1 MSQKNKSN
9 APVVAVLNM
18 KGGVGKTTI
27 SAHVFGLLWERKKAS
42 TLLLDLDP
50 QFNLTQ
56 TLYEAADYDQLHAD
70 GKTILKVLQPAPL
83 PGLFGVTNASAP
95 PPPIQDVVATLEA
108 GAGGADPL
116 AIVPGDFELTKYT
129 LITEARRLKA
139 VQERFLTFVETARE
153 SFKAICIDCN
163 PSSSFLTLCALLPCT
178 HLLVPVRAD
187 RYSVRGLE
195 MLVRFLD
202 EIPLLIRKPKIGILM
217 NGVKR
222 GAAVTDVEKE
232 IRRHSVFG
240 SQVFAARIPHSEL
253 LVATSDYTGFASQKP
268 VAYRRKLENDLST
281 VVDEIAPW
289 MGL

>member
-1 MSQKNKSN
+1 MSQRNKSN
-9 APVVAVLNM
+9 TPVVAVLNM

-27 SAHVFGLLWERKKAS
+27 SAHVFGLLWERKNVS
-42 TLLLDLDP
+42 TLLVDLDP

-56 TLYEAADYDQLHAD
+56 TLYEAAEYDQLQAD

-95 PPPIQDVVATLEA
+95 PPSLPDVVATLE
-108 GAGGADPL
+108 GGTGGVEPL

-129 LITEARRLKA
+129 LITEARRLKV

-153 SFKAICIDCN
+153 SYKAICIDCN

-178 HLLVPVRAD
+178 HLIVPVRAD

-217 NGVKR
+217 NGVQR
-222 GAAVTDVEKE
+222 GAAATDAEKE
-232 IRRHSVFG
+232 IRGHSDFG
-240 SQVFAARIPHSEL
+240 SQVFAARIPRSDL
-253 LVATSDYTGFASQKP
+253 LVANSDYTGFASKKP
-268 VAYRRKLENDLST
+268 VAYRRQLAADLST
-281 VVDEIAPW
+281 AVDEITPW